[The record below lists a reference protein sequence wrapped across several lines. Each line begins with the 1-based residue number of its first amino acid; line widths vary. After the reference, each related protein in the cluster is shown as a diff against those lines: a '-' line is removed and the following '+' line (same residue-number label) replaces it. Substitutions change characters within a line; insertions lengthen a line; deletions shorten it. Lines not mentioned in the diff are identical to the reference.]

1 MEDMNPIDDF
11 LTKVD
16 SDDIEKLSASY
27 SESEQGPKAR
37 RYNEQEWNELQQAR
51 QQYLREWEE
60 DMRYA
65 QELASEGM

>member
-16 SDDIEKLSASY
+16 TDDVETLTASYAEAESPAKTRRY
-27 SESEQGPKAR
+27 SESE
-37 RYNEQEWNELQQAR
+37 WSELQQAR
-51 QQYLREWEE
+51 QRYLSEWEE
-60 DMRYA
+60 DMRFA